1 MILLVLGVVLWSVTH
16 LFKRIA
22 PDRRAAMGP
31 KGKAIVA
38 LVLVASVLMMIF
50 GYRSADGAV
59 FWGRSPA
66 LVGINN
72 LLVLVAFYLFA
83 AAGMKVRVGR
93 ILRHPQLTGF
103 VLWSVGHIL
112 VNGDMASFVLW
123 GGLLIWAHLEIV
135 LINRAEPGWTRPEPA
150 PVRKEAIAV
159 AAALVVFAV
168 VAAIHNWLGYQTFG

>member
-1 MILLVLGVVLWSVTH
+1 MTLLVLGVLLWSAAH
-16 LFKRIA
+16 LFKRVA
-22 PDRRAAMGP
+22 PDRRAAMGQ
-31 KGKAIVA
+31 KGKGIVA

-50 GYRSADGAV
+50 GYRSAGGAV
-59 FWGRSPA
+59 FWGRTPA

-72 LLVLVAFYLFA
+72 LLMLVAFYLFA

-93 ILRHPQLTGF
+93 VLRHPQLTGF

-123 GGLLIWAHLEIV
+123 GGLLIWAHLEII

-150 PVRKEAIAV
+150 PVRKEVIAV
-159 AAALVVFAV
+159 AGSLVVL
-168 VAAIHNWLGYQTFG
+168 AAIMFIHNWLGYPPFG

>member
-31 KGKAIVA
+31 KGKGIVA

-72 LLVLVAFYLFA
+72 LLMLVDTITQ
-83 AAGMKVRVGR
+83 V
-93 ILRHPQLTGF
+93 
-103 VLWSVGHIL
+103 
-112 VNGDMASFVLW
+112 
-123 GGLLIWAHLEIV
+123 
-135 LINRAEPGWTRPEPA
+135 
-150 PVRKEAIAV
+150 AV
-159 AAALVVFAV
+159 CQA
-168 VAAIHNWLGYQTFG
+168 